1 VDQERRTAAAP
12 GLARRSR
19 RGDRGRGDQPLGF
32 AAPAF
37 AANLAETTGEKAAMD
52 DQRQSPGPDIARMNA
67 YRLGRLRAELR
78 KRDLAGMVVVDA
90 INLRYATGS
99 RNMQVWTL
107 HNLCRYA
114 LIAAE
119 GPLVLYEL
127 PSSAHL
133 SRGLET
139 IDEIRPSLAWDY
151 MAVGPRGEE
160 MARRLAAELADFVAR
175 HGDGRIAID
184 RADLALTEA
193 LASLNVRAV
202 DAKGLMERTRAI
214 KSPEEI
220 DSFVASLRTTEA
232 AIGELRAAIR
242 PGLTEQEA
250 FAVLLAGSVKRGGE
264 YPETRLLTA
273 GPRTNP
279 WFQESGDRPMQAG
292 ELVSFDTDLIGPGGW
307 YTDLSRSFLVGDGKP
322 SDAQRRLYDLARRQ
336 IAHNV
341 ALLRPGE
348 SFLGLTERAFRL
360 PDDCLPNRYADIAHG
375 CGLAVEY
382 PLVWYAEDAEWGAYD
397 GVLEP
402 GMVVCVESYVGAV
415 GGREGVKLEEPVLI
429 TEAGPRVLSSYPL
442 EDGWA

>member
-1 VDQERRTAAAP
+1 MADERTIRA
-12 GLARRSR
+12 GRLAR
-19 RGDRGRGDQPLGF
+19 L
-32 AAPAF
+32 
-37 AANLAETTGEKAAMD
+37 
-52 DQRQSPGPDIARMNA
+52 RQQMRVA
-67 YRLGRLRAELR
+67 
-78 KRDLAGMVVVDA
+78 DLPVLLLTDP

-114 LIAAE
+114 LIAAD

-151 MAVGPRGEE
+151 VAVGPRGEE
-160 MARRLAAELADFVAR
+160 MARRLAAELADFVAQ
-175 HGDGRIAID
+175 HGGGRLAID
-184 RADLALTEA
+184 RADLPLTEA
-193 LASLNVRAV
+193 LAALNVRAV
-202 DAKGLMERTRAI
+202 DGKGLMERTRAI
-214 KSPEEI
+214 KSPAEI
-220 DSFVASLRTTEA
+220 ESFVASLRTTEA
-232 AIGELRAAIR
+232 AIGELKAALR

-250 FAVLLAGSVKRGGE
+250 FAILLAGSIKRGGE

-279 WFQESGDRPMQAG
+279 WFQESSDRPMQAG

-307 YTDLSRSFLVGDGKP
+307 YTDLSRSFLVGEGKP

-336 IAHNV
+336 IEHNV

-348 SFLGLTERAFRL
+348 SFLALTEKAFRL
-360 PDDCLPNRYADIAHG
+360 PDDCVANRYADIAHG

-382 PLVWYAEDAEWGAYD
+382 PLIWYAEDAAWGAYD
-397 GVLEP
+397 GLLEP

-429 TEAGPRVLSSYPL
+429 TETGARVLSSYPL
-442 EDGWA
+442 EDGWS

>member
-1 VDQERRTAAAP
+1 MGDTPGEERAIRA
-12 GLARRSR
+12 
-19 RGDRGRGDQPLGF
+19 
-32 AAPAF
+32 
-37 AANLAETTGEKAAMD
+37 
-52 DQRQSPGPDIARMNA
+52 
-67 YRLGRLRAELR
+67 GRLERLR
-78 KRDLAGMVVVDA
+78 QQMRSAGLPVLLLTDP

-114 LIAAE
+114 LLAAE

-184 RADLALTEA
+184 RADLLLTEA
-193 LASLNVRAV
+193 LAALNVRAV

-214 KSPEEI
+214 KSPDEI
-220 DSFVASLRTTEA
+220 DSFVASLRTTET
-232 AIGELRAAIR
+232 AIGELKAALR

-250 FAVLLAGSVKRGGE
+250 FAVLVAGSVKRGGE

-279 WFQESGDRPMQAG
+279 WFQESSDRPMQAG
-292 ELVSFDTDLIGPGGW
+292 ELLSFDTDMIGPGGW
-307 YTDLSRSFLVGDGKP
+307 YTDLSRSFLVGEGRA

-336 IAHNV
+336 IEHNV
-341 ALLRPGE
+341 ALLRAGE
-348 SFLGLTERAFRL
+348 SFLALTEKAFRL

-382 PLVWYAEDAEWGAYD
+382 PLLWYAEDAEWGAYD
-397 GVLEP
+397 GLLEP
-402 GMVVCVESYVGAV
+402 GMLVCVESYVGAV

-429 TEAGPRVLSSYPL
+429 TEAGPRILSSFPF
-442 EDGWA
+442 EDRFA

>member
-1 VDQERRTAAAP
+1 VADAP
-12 GLARRSR
+12 GEERAIRAWRLARLRQEMR
-19 RGDRGRGDQPLGF
+19 
-32 AAPAF
+32 AAGLPV
-37 AANLAETTGEKAAMD
+37 LLLTD
-52 DQRQSPGPDIARMNA
+52 P
-67 YRLGRLRAELR
+67 
-78 KRDLAGMVVVDA
+78 

-114 LIAAE
+114 LVAAE

-151 MAVGPRGEE
+151 MAVGPRGPE
-160 MARRLAAELADFVAR
+160 MAGRLAAELADFVAS
-175 HGDGRIAID
+175 HGEGRLAID

-193 LASLNVRAV
+193 LSALNVRAV
-202 DAKGLMERTRAI
+202 DGKGLMERTRAI
-214 KSPEEI
+214 KSAEEI
-220 DSFVASLRTTEA
+220 ESFVASLRTTEA
-232 AIGELRAAIR
+232 AIRELQAALR

-279 WFQESGDRPMQAG
+279 WFQESSGRPMQAG
-292 ELVSFDTDLIGPGGW
+292 ELLSFDTDLIGPGGW
-307 YTDLSRSFLVGDGKP
+307 YTDLSRSFLVGEGRP

-336 IAHNV
+336 IEHNV

-348 SFLGLTERAFRL
+348 SFLALTEKAFRL

-382 PLVWYAEDAEWGAYD
+382 PLIWYAEDAEWGAYD
-397 GVLEP
+397 GLLEA

-429 TEAGPRVLSSYPL
+429 TEAGPKLLSSYPM

>member
-1 VDQERRTAAAP
+1 VADEGALRAW
-12 GLARRSR
+12 
-19 RGDRGRGDQPLGF
+19 
-32 AAPAF
+32 
-37 AANLAETTGEKAAMD
+37 
-52 DQRQSPGPDIARMNA
+52 
-67 YRLGRLRAELR
+67 RLQRLRQQMRAA
-78 KRDLAGMVVVDA
+78 DLPVLLLTDP

-175 HGDGRIAID
+175 YGKGRLAID

-193 LASLNVRAV
+193 LAALNVRAV
-202 DAKGLMERTRAI
+202 DGKGLMERTRAI
-214 KSPEEI
+214 KSDVEI
-220 DSFVASLRTTEA
+220 ESFVASLRTTEA
-232 AIGELRAAIR
+232 AIGELRAALR

-292 ELVSFDTDLIGPGGW
+292 ELLSFDTDLIGPGGW
-307 YTDLSRSFLVGDGKP
+307 YTDLSRSFLVGEGRP
-322 SDAQRRLYDLARRQ
+322 TDAQRRLYDLARRQ
-336 IAHNV
+336 IEHNT
-341 ALLRPGE
+341 ALLRAGE
-348 SFLGLTERAFRL
+348 SFLGLTAKAFRL

-382 PLVWYAEDAEWGAYD
+382 PLIWYAEDAEWGAYD
-397 GVLEP
+397 GLLEP
-402 GMVVCVESYVGAV
+402 GMLVCVESYVGAV
-415 GGREGVKLEEPVLI
+415 GGREGVKLEQPVLI
-429 TEAGPRVLSSYPL
+429 TETGPRILSSYPL
-442 EDGWA
+442 EDSWA

>member
-1 VDQERRTAAAP
+1 MVDAP
-12 GLARRSR
+12 GEERAIRAWRLAR
-19 RGDRGRGDQPLGF
+19 L
-32 AAPAF
+32 
-37 AANLAETTGEKAAMD
+37 
-52 DQRQSPGPDIARMNA
+52 RQQM
-67 YRLGRLRAELR
+67 RAH
-78 KRDLAGMVVVDA
+78 DLPVLLLTDP

-133 SRGLET
+133 ARGLET

-151 MAVGPRGEE
+151 MAVGGRGEE

-175 HGDGRIAID
+175 HGEGRIAID
-184 RADLALTEA
+184 RADLALSDA
-193 LASLNVRAV
+193 LAALNVRAV
-202 DAKGLMERTRAI
+202 DGKGLLERTRAI
-214 KSPEEI
+214 KSTAEVEA
-220 DSFVASLRTTEA
+220 FVASLRTTEA
-232 AIGELRAAIR
+232 AIGELRAALR
-242 PGLTEQEA
+242 PGLSEQAA
-250 FAVLLAGSVKRGGE
+250 FAVLLAGSVRRGGE

-279 WFQESGDRPMQAG
+279 WFQESGERPMQAG
-292 ELVSFDTDLIGPGGW
+292 ELLSFDTDLIGPGGW
-307 YTDLSRSFLVGDGKP
+307 YTDLSRSFLVGGGRPNDE
-322 SDAQRRLYDLARRQ
+322 QRRLYDLARRQ
-336 IAHNV
+336 IEHNT

-348 SFLGLTERAFRL
+348 SFLGLTGKAFRL

-382 PLVWYAEDAEWGAYD
+382 PLIWYAEDAEWGAYD

-402 GMVVCVESYVGAV
+402 GMLVCVESYVGAV

>member
-1 VDQERRTAAAP
+1 VADERAIRAWR
-12 GLARRSR
+12 LARLR
-19 RGDRGRGDQPLGF
+19 RQML
-32 AAPAF
+32 
-37 AANLAETTGEKAAMD
+37 AMD
-52 DQRQSPGPDIARMNA
+52 LPVLLLTDP
-67 YRLGRLRAELR
+67 
-78 KRDLAGMVVVDA
+78 

-160 MARRLAAELADFVAR
+160 MAGRLAAQLADFVAR
-175 HGDGRIAID
+175 HGEGRLAID

-193 LASLNVRAV
+193 LAALNVRAV
-202 DAKGLMERTRAI
+202 DGKGLMERTRAI
-214 KSPEEI
+214 KSEAEI
-220 DSFVASLRTTEA
+220 ESFVASLRTTEA
-232 AIGELRAAIR
+232 AIAELQAALR
-242 PGLTEQEA
+242 PGLSEQEA

-307 YTDLSRSFLVGDGKP
+307 YTDLSRSFLVGEGRP
-322 SDAQRRLYDLARRQ
+322 SAEQRRLYDLARRQ
-336 IAHNV
+336 IEHNT
-341 ALLRPGE
+341 ALLRAGE
-348 SFLGLTERAFRL
+348 SFLALTEKAFRL

-382 PLVWYAEDAEWGAYD
+382 PLIWYAEDAEWGAYD
-397 GVLEP
+397 GLLEP
-402 GMVVCVESYVGAV
+402 GMLVCVESYVGAV
-415 GGREGVKLEEPVLI
+415 GGREGVKLEQPVLI
-429 TEAGPRVLSSYPL
+429 GEAGPRLLSSFPL
-442 EDGWA
+442 QDDWA

>member
-1 VDQERRTAAAP
+1 LADEAAIRT
-12 GLARRSR
+12 L
-19 RGDRGRGDQPLGF
+19 
-32 AAPAF
+32 
-37 AANLAETTGEKAAMD
+37 
-52 DQRQSPGPDIARMNA
+52 
-67 YRLGRLRAELR
+67 RLSRLRQAMREA
-78 KRDLAGMVVVDA
+78 DLPVLLLTDPV
-90 INLRYATGS
+90 NLRYATGS

-114 LIAAE
+114 LVAAD

-151 MAVGPRGEE
+151 MSVGPRGTE
-160 MARRLAAELADFVAR
+160 MARRLAAELADFVAH
-175 HGDGRIAID
+175 HGAGRLAVD
-184 RADLALTEA
+184 RADLPLTDA
-193 LASLNVRAV
+193 LAELNVRAV
-202 DAKGLMERTRAI
+202 DGKALMERCRAV
-214 KSPEEI
+214 KSSAEI
-220 DSFVASLRTTEA
+220 ESFVASLRTTEA
-232 AIGELRAAIR
+232 AIGELRAALR
-242 PGLTEQEA
+242 PGLSEQEA

-292 ELVSFDTDLIGPGGW
+292 ELMSFDTDLIGPGGW
-307 YTDLSRSFLVGDGKP
+307 YTDLSRSFLVGEGRP

-336 IAHNV
+336 IETNV
-341 ALLRPGE
+341 ALLRAGE
-348 SFLGLTERAFRL
+348 SFLALTEKAFRL

-382 PLVWYAEDAEWGAYD
+382 PLIWYAEDAEWGAYD

-415 GGREGVKLEEPVLI
+415 GGSEGVKLEEPVLI
-429 TEAGPRVLSSYPL
+429 TEGGPRVLSSYPL

>member
-1 VDQERRTAAAP
+1 MVDAP
-12 GLARRSR
+12 GEERAIRAWRLAR
-19 RGDRGRGDQPLGF
+19 L
-32 AAPAF
+32 
-37 AANLAETTGEKAAMD
+37 
-52 DQRQSPGPDIARMNA
+52 RQQM
-67 YRLGRLRAELR
+67 RAH
-78 KRDLAGMVVVDA
+78 DLPVLLLTDP

-133 SRGLET
+133 ARGLET

-151 MAVGPRGEE
+151 MAVGGRGEE

-175 HGDGRIAID
+175 HGEGRIAID
-184 RADLALTEA
+184 RADLALSDA
-193 LASLNVRAV
+193 LAALNVHAV
-202 DAKGLMERTRAI
+202 DGKGLLERTRAI
-214 KSPEEI
+214 KSTAEVEA
-220 DSFVASLRTTEA
+220 FVASLRTTEA
-232 AIGELRAAIR
+232 AIGELRAALR
-242 PGLTEQEA
+242 PGLSEQAA
-250 FAVLLAGSVKRGGE
+250 FAVLLAGSVRRGGE

-279 WFQESGDRPMQAG
+279 WFQESGERPMQAG
-292 ELVSFDTDLIGPGGW
+292 ELLSFDTDLIGPGGW
-307 YTDLSRSFLVGDGKP
+307 YTDLSRSFLVGGGRPNDE
-322 SDAQRRLYDLARRQ
+322 QRRLYDLARRQ
-336 IAHNV
+336 IEHNT

-348 SFLGLTERAFRL
+348 SFLGLTGKAFRL

-382 PLVWYAEDAEWGAYD
+382 PLIWYAEDAEWGAYD

-402 GMVVCVESYVGAV
+402 GMLVCVESYVGAV

>member
-1 VDQERRTAAAP
+1 MSGEAA
-12 GLARRSR
+12 
-19 RGDRGRGDQPLGF
+19 
-32 AAPAF
+32 
-37 AANLAETTGEKAAMD
+37 
-52 DQRQSPGPDIARMNA
+52 
-67 YRLGRLRAELR
+67 LRAERLARLR
-78 KRDLAGMVVVDA
+78 GQMRAADLPVLLLTDP

-114 LIAAE
+114 LVAAE

-160 MARRLAAELADFVAR
+160 MARRLAAELADFVR
-175 HGDGRIAID
+175 RYGEDRIAID
-184 RADLALTEA
+184 RADLALLEA
-193 LASLNVRAV
+193 LSALNVRAV
-202 DAKGLMERTRAI
+202 DGKGLMERTRAI
-214 KSPEEI
+214 KSKAEVA
-220 DSFVASLRTTEA
+220 SFVASLRTTEA
-232 AIGELRAAIR
+232 AIGELRAALR
-242 PGLTEQEA
+242 PGLREQEA
-250 FAVLLAGSVKRGGE
+250 FAVLVAGSLKRGGE

-279 WFQESGDRPMQAG
+279 WFQESSDRQMQAG

-307 YTDLSRSFLVGDGKP
+307 YTDLSRSFLVGEGRP
-322 SDAQRRLYDLARRQ
+322 SDEQRRLYDLARRQ
-336 IAHNV
+336 IEHNT

-348 SFLGLTERAFRL
+348 SFLALTEKAFRL

-375 CGLAVEY
+375 CGLAVEF
-382 PLVWYAEDAEWGAYD
+382 PLLWYAEDAEWGAYD
-397 GVLEP
+397 GLLEA
-402 GMVVCVESYVGAV
+402 GMIVCVESYVGAV
-415 GGREGVKLEEPVLI
+415 GGREGVKLEDPVLI
-429 TEAGPRVLSSYPL
+429 TESGPRVLSSYPL